1 MGLNKHNPYRLYFR
15 QKLEIYNPHRYGTRF
30 KSGVDLNN
38 KRLGVGVLNGFIG
51 GSSNMNRSNVQNIN
65 NYFLCKVGRVSAM
78 AFKWLLQACT
88 TGKSGQVL
96 QEKKGPFQHNVTYYN
111 NQKDGYR

>member
-1 MGLNKHNPYRLYFR
+1 MGLNKHNPYKLYFR

-30 KSGVDLNN
+30 KSGVDLKS

-51 GSSNMNRSNVQNIN
+51 GSSIMKRLNVRNID
-65 NYFLCKVGRVSAM
+65 NYFLYKVGRVSAM

-88 TGKSGQVL
+88 TGKSGQL
-96 QEKKGPFQHNVTYYN
+96 LI
-111 NQKDGYR
+111 D